1 LPEPEAWLRRADS
14 ALREADALLDQGF
27 IAASISRSYY
37 AMFYAA
43 RALLASRGLSPK
55 THGGVLQK
63 LGDLFVKPGLL
74 PSEMTSAMGA
84 TMELREQADYEP
96 ESAAINQTKAGEA
109 LSAARRFVSHA
120 EGFLRPH

>member
-1 LPEPEAWLRRADS
+1 MPEPEAWLRRATS
-14 ALREADALLDQGF
+14 ALREAAALSEQGF
-27 IAASISRSYY
+27 HAASISRSYY

-43 RALLASRGLSPK
+43 RALLSTKDVSPK
-55 THGGVLQK
+55 THGGVLAK

-96 ESAAINQTKAGEA
+96 ESSAINPTRAEEA
-109 LSAARRFVSHA
+109 LDAAKRFVGHA
-120 EGFLRPH
+120 DGFLRSH

>member
-14 ALREADALLDQGF
+14 ALKEAAILLDQGF
-27 IAASISRSYY
+27 HGASISRSYY

-43 RALLASRGLSPK
+43 RALLATKGVSPK
-55 THGGVLQK
+55 THGGVLHK

-96 ESAAINQTKAGEA
+96 ESAAIDRTRAEEA
-109 LSAARRFVSHA
+109 LGAAKRFVGHA
-120 EGFLRPH
+120 GGFLRSH